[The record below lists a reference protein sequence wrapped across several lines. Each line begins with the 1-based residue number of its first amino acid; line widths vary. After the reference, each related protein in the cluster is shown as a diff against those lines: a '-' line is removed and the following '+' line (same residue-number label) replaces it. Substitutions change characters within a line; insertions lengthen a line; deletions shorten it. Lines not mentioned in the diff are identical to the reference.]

1 MTLQAFQ
8 QAAADACGQP
18 ADADGPVFH
27 APWQAQAFAMVVHL
41 QEQGL
46 FSAGEWAEQLGHCIA
61 AAQIRG
67 DADLGDTYYDH
78 WLTAFEELLIA
89 KGVVSLKSLERHR
102 LAIKHDQ
109 PHPHLHD
116 HD

>member
-1 MTLQAFQ
+1 MNLRDLQHPDTPAY
-8 QAAADACGQP
+8 GLP

-46 FSAGEWAEQLGHCIA
+46 FSAGEWAEQLGHCIT
-61 AAQIRG
+61 AAQARG

-78 WLTAFEELLIA
+78 WLTAFEELLVA
-89 KGVVSLKSLERHR
+89 KGVVSQHSLDSQR
-102 LAIKHDQ
+102 LAIKQAQ
-109 PHPHLHD
+109 PHPHGHHHD
-116 HD
+116 